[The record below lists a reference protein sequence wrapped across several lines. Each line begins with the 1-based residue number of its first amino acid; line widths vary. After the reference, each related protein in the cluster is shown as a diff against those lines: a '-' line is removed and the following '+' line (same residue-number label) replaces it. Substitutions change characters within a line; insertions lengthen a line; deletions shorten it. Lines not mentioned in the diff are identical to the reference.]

1 MLRIILLTVTTEM
14 SGCQNLEYYLSV
26 IRSSVGIQANY
37 FDGTILVID
46 SFVAHEMVFGTE

>member
-14 SGCQNLEYYLSV
+14 PGCQKLEYYLSV

-37 FDGTILVID
+37 LDGTILVID